1 MIQCQEGNKLK
12 NTINMKKFLY
22 LIIQGNK
29 KLVIISFLMM
39 IVVAMIDLYIPQI
52 IRNILDIAIKSKNIT
67 MLIKL
72 ILQFILI
79 NIILSN
85 LELFLEY
92 NYSKMKKKIT
102 TKLKLKLLRHLSK
115 LDGRFFSEIKTGNI
129 MNIVEYDVMMLD
141 RFGIELIFS
150 LIVDIITAFISL
162 YFLIKIQSKLLVIVV
177 VIQIVI
183 SFTQYIFTKMI
194 SKYTQN
200 IRSNAGSISNI
211 VQEYISNIMNVVI
224 HKGELN
230 FFTQFLSM
238 QKNFVSKCIKLDMI
252 MAGNVSLSKILNSL
266 IVISIYGYGGYKII
280 NGEIT
285 FGELV
290 AFQQYTGML
299 IGPCMNIIK
308 SNVIVQ
314 QSLVSINRI
323 FDLLNEEVNMKQ
335 ENTGEI
341 FQSGITKKIRMDMID
356 VSFSYDKEDVLH
368 NINMSLESGNIY
380 GIVGGSGSGKST
392 LIKLIYRLW
401 DIESGSIRINDVDI
415 RDYNLKNLRKNIT
428 IITQEPLLLND
439 TVFNNIILSNKNI
452 NYELVVRI
460 CKELDIYDFIVS
472 LPNEFNTIVG
482 ENGVKL
488 SGGQKQRI
496 SIARAML
503 SNSSILVLDEA
514 TSALDNISQKDLL
527 KSMKKFLNNKIVIII
542 AHRLSTIKDSDK
554 IFVINNGEIIESG
567 SHKDLVSQNGY
578 YCNLLEDKKEYSYC

>member
-1 MIQCQEGNKLK
+1 MK

-29 KLVIISFLMM
+29 RLVIISFLMM

-177 VIQIVI
+177 GIQIVI

-194 SKYTQN
+194 SKYTQY

-285 FGELV
+285 LGELV

-308 SNVIVQ
+308 SNAIVQ

-323 FDLLNEEVNMKQ
+323 FNLLNEDINMKQ
-335 ENTGEI
+335 ENKGEI
-341 FQSGITKKIRMDMID
+341 FENRITKKIRVDMID
-356 VSFSYDKEDVLH
+356 VSFSYDKEALLN

-380 GIVGGSGSGKST
+380 GIVGGSGSGKTT

-401 DIESGSIRINDVDI
+401 DIESGSIRINDIDI

-428 IITQEPLLLND
+428 IITQDPLLLND
-439 TVFNNIILSNKNI
+439 TVFNNIILGNKNI

-460 CKELDIYDFIVS
+460 CKELDIYDFILS

-514 TSALDNISQKDLL
+514 TSALDNISQKNLL

-542 AHRLSTIKDSDK
+542 AHRLSTIKDSDE

-567 SHKDLVSQNGY
+567 KHKDLVSQNGY

>member
-308 SNVIVQ
+308 SNAIVQ

-335 ENTGEI
+335 ENKGEI

-356 VSFSYDKEDVLH
+356 VSFSYDKEDVLN

>member
-1 MIQCQEGNKLK
+1 
-12 NTINMKKFLY
+12 MKKFLY

-308 SNVIVQ
+308 SNAIVQ

-335 ENTGEI
+335 ENKGEI

-356 VSFSYDKEDVLH
+356 VSFSYDKEDVLN

>member
-1 MIQCQEGNKLK
+1 
-12 NTINMKKFLY
+12 
-22 LIIQGNK
+22 
-29 KLVIISFLMM
+29 MM

-308 SNVIVQ
+308 SNAIVQ